1 MRRHEQHGKPHSRVI
16 IWLKVYQ
23 SLTAGVDLSIEP
35 TVRLD
40 LDNEPQ
46 PDAVLFIEADAGGQ
60 TRLSS
65 DGYIEGSPELIV
77 EIAASSVAIDRSSK
91 KQVYRRNGVLEYVI
105 WQSYENQIEWFRL
118 IDGEYQLLSP
128 DADGIIRSGV
138 FPGLWLAVE
147 ALLNNQ
153 MVQVL
158 DVVQAELKSLEHTT
172 FVSQLQK

>member
-1 MRRHEQHGKPHSRVI
+1 
-16 IWLKVYQ
+16 
-23 SLTAGVDLSIEP
+23 
-35 TVRLD
+35 
-40 LDNEPQ
+40 
-46 PDAVLFIEADAGGQ
+46 LFIKPNAGGQ

-77 EIAASSVAIDRSSK
+77 EIAASSVAIDTGSK

-105 WQSYENQIEWFRL
+105 WQSYENKIEWFCL
-118 IDGEYQLLSP
+118 IDGDYQLLSP
-128 DADGIIRSGV
+128 GADGIIRSGV

-158 DVVQAELKSLEHTT
+158 EVVQLGLKSPEHDA
-172 FVSQLQK
+172 FVQQLKKYTSLK